1 MSSSDFL
8 DEASKMNSPTTPS
21 WPPMANIN
29 GRWYVT
35 RNDFNRY
42 KAELLA
48 SALGAEPAYPPADDH
63 NPLIPLKQVAAEL
76 GVGRR
81 TIGTRMAEAAKA
93 VLTRV
98 DKPELAANAA

>member
-1 MSSSDFL
+1 MSSP
-8 DEASKMNSPTTPS
+8 AKPS
-21 WPPMANIN
+21 WPSMANIN

-48 SALGAEPAYPPADDH
+48 SALGAEPAYPPVDDH
-63 NPLIPLKQVAAEL
+63 NPLIPLKMVAAEL

-93 VLTRV
+93 ASARA
-98 DKPELAANAA
+98 DKPELIASAA